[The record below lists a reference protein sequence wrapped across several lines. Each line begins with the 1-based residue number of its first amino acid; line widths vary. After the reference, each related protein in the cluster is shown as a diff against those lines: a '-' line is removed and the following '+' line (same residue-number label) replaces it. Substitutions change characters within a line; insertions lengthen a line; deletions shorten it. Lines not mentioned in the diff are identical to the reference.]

1 MEETLQ
7 TNQPAEEAA
16 TTPQTQPEETAAG
29 AEEQNA
35 RQLADNEP
43 ENTAEPDGEGT
54 TPPPAEPQEP
64 ETEPAPVTIPV
75 RYNHEDRELTLE
87 EATRY
92 AQLGLQQDAQLQRL
106 NRLAADNAKTLQ
118 QLIGDLEQSYREQVY
133 AGLLEECGGN
143 EAVARRLLDA
153 EMKEKDAAYAT
164 RQQEAAK
171 SAEDAKA
178 ARQEKLAGELQELM
192 DEFPE
197 RVKAARDVPQSVYAD
212 AQKNGRSLLDA
223 YLRYDRAEAKK
234 VNAAKAAAAS
244 AAESTAGS
252 QRDTAPA
259 QSPNP
264 FMDALARG
272 MKAGLRGK

>member
-29 AEEQNA
+29 ADEQNA

-106 NRLAADNAKTLQ
+106 NRLAADNDKTLQ

-143 EAVARRLLDA
+143 EAVARRLLGCGN
-153 EMKEKDAAYAT
+153 ERKGRRLCHPAAGGG
-164 RQQEAAK
+164 K
-171 SAEDAKA
+171 SAE
-178 ARQEKLAGELQELM
+178 
-192 DEFPE
+192 
-197 RVKAARDVPQSVYAD
+197 VPRPH
-212 AQKNGRSLLDA
+212 GRRSW
-223 YLRYDRAEAKK
+223 R
-234 VNAAKAAAAS
+234 
-244 AAESTAGS
+244 
-252 QRDTAPA
+252 
-259 QSPNP
+259 
-264 FMDALARG
+264 
-272 MKAGLRGK
+272 

>member
-1 MEETLQ
+1 M
-7 TNQPAEEAA
+7 
-16 TTPQTQPEETAAG
+16 
-29 AEEQNA
+29 
-35 RQLADNEP
+35 
-43 ENTAEPDGEGT
+43 
-54 TPPPAEPQEP
+54 
-64 ETEPAPVTIPV
+64 TIPV

-106 NRLAADNAKTLQ
+106 NRLAADNDKTLQ

-197 RVKAARDVPQSVYAD
+197 RDKS
-212 AQKNGRSLLDA
+212 
-223 YLRYDRAEAKK
+223 RAGC
-234 VNAAKAAAAS
+234 
-244 AAESTAGS
+244 AAERIRRCAEKRAQPAGCV
-252 QRDTAPA
+252 PA
-259 QSPNP
+259 LRPR
-264 FMDALARG
+264 RG
-272 MKAGLRGK
+272 QKGERRQGGSGQCC